1 MSLDSEPNV
10 EGFSGWGKKQVHDA
24 PKQEEKHE
32 SYKKENMAVLAGS
45 SFPPDLGN
53 KLIPPF
59 FSLNLKLST

>member
-1 MSLDSEPNV
+1 M
-10 EGFSGWGKKQVHDA
+10 HDA